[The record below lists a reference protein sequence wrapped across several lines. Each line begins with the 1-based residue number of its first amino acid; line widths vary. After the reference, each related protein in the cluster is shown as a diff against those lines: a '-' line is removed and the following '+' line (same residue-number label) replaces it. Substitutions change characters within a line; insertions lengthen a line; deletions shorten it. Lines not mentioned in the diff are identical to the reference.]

1 MIITTGS
8 VLFPFYTYPL
18 SGWPAILVCPG
29 LSQFYHQCPLSWE
42 YFQSQQTNMVGHPL
56 DFFQDT
62 VLYNWEISQNASLK
76 YKDFSK
82 PDFSTDITA
91 EKLFDV
97 TKYHFD
103 IFPVFWYHEMFW
115 ADF

>member
-1 MIITTGS
+1 MHTHSQGDKLSWFVQDSPNFTTN
-8 VLFPFYTYPL
+8 
-18 SGWPAILVCPG
+18 AHCPG
-29 LSQFYHQCPLSWE
+29 NTFSPSKPTWLATLWTFSKILCYI
-42 YFQSQQTNMVGHPL
+42 T
-56 DFFQDT
+56 
-62 VLYNWEISQNASLK
+62 EISQNASLK

-82 PDFSTDITA
+82 PNFSTDITA